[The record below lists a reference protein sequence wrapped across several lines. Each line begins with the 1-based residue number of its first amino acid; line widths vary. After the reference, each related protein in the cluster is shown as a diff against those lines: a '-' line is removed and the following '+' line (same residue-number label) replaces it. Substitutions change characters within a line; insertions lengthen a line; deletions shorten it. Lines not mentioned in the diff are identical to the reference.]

1 MRMLKLGVVGFGLGF
16 AASIGVFY
24 GIHFLYSASQH
35 GGWF

>member
-1 MRMLKLGVVGFGLGF
+1 MRMVWLSLVGFGLGF

-24 GIHFLYSASQH
+24 GIHFLYSASRH